1 MPPPSP
7 SSIDLTIVVP
17 CLNEQENIEPIL
29 RALCDVL
36 NNVTFTYEIV
46 VVDDQS
52 DDQTLAVATKFAEQV
67 KGQAL
72 IRVIR
77 RPLHRRGYGA
87 VVRYGIAHGM
97 GRYCTMVSADGVD
110 PIQHLPEFYERMVAG
125 ASLVQCSRYL
135 SPSDAETIPFKY
147 KFYQFFFRFFLRV
160 VMGVAIRDS
169 TYAFKMFNRC
179 EMLAVG
185 VKQNR
190 FSISPEITLKVLL
203 MGGKVDFVAAGQGI
217 RQRGVSKFNFYK
229 ESFGYMYILMRAWL
243 HRMRW
248 AYWF

>member
-1 MPPPSP
+1 MAPPLTTG
-7 SSIDLTIVVP
+7 IDLTIVVP

-29 RALCDVL
+29 AALCNTLSKVS
-36 NNVTFTYEIV
+36 FTYEIV

-52 DDQTLAVATKFAEQV
+52 DDLTLEVASKFAEKVRDQT
-67 KGQAL
+67 L
-72 IRVIR
+72 IRVVR

-97 GRYCTMVSADGVD
+97 GKYCTMVSADGVD
-110 PIQHLPEFYERMVAG
+110 PIHHLPEFYERMVAG

-147 KFYQFFFRFFLRV
+147 KFYQFFFRLFLRM

-185 VKQNR
+185 MKQNR
-190 FSISPEITLKVLL
+190 FSVSPEITLKVLL

-217 RQRGVSKFNFYK
+217 RQRGVSKFKFYK
-229 ESFGYMYILMRAWL
+229 ESFGYIYILVRAWL
-243 HRMRW
+243 HRTGV